1 MNKLPILLFVTA
13 ALFAV
18 GCQSTDVKIDGRFV
32 GNKAQTVYLEQTTSL
47 QQQLIDSTSLDEAGR
62 YHFTIAEA
70 PQNPTL
76 YNLVYNDERIPLF
89 VTAGDRIEV
98 EAAGSAATNYTV
110 KGSAES
116 ELLREFYQSFI
127 SGARALEAIAV
138 QVADSSL
145 NDEQRKALVEQYT
158 AEYYALRRAQIAF
171 IAEHRASMAAVY
183 AIYQRLPGERHL
195 VDGQT
200 DVIHYRT
207 VAEALAENYPTS
219 PYLAMLRGD
228 IDRMEAGRRLA
239 EQVSESTFPDLEMPD
254 MYGKK
259 IRLSSLAGKVIL
271 VEFWSAELG
280 NSNQQNAEL
289 KEIYAK
295 YSNANTPFE
304 VYQVGIDTS
313 KPLWINTVQEQA
325 LPWISVSDLRGRA
338 SSSLGLYNVQKLP
351 TNFLINKNGEIVA
364 RDLRGAA
371 LDKKLAELTR

>member
-1 MNKLPILLFVTA
+1 MLFR
-13 ALFAV
+13 
-18 GCQSTDVKIDGRFV
+18 S
-32 GNKAQTVYLEQTTSL
+32 
-47 QQQLIDSTSLDEAGR
+47 
-62 YHFTIAEA
+62 
-70 PQNPTL
+70 
-76 YNLVYNDERIPLF
+76 
-89 VTAGDRIEV
+89 
-98 EAAGSAATNYTV
+98 
-110 KGSAES
+110 
-116 ELLREFYQSFI
+116 
-127 SGARALEAIAV
+127 
-138 QVADSSL
+138 
-145 NDEQRKALVEQYT
+145 
-158 AEYYALRRAQIAF
+158 
-171 IAEHRASMAAVY
+171 
-183 AIYQRLPGERHL
+183 RLPGERHL